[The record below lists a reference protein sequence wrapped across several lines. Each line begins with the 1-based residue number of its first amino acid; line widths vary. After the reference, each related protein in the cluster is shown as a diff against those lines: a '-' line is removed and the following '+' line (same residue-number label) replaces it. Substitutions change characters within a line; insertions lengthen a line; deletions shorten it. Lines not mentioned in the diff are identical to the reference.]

1 MNVNKNSKRFA
12 IGTIIAAAAGYITG
26 ILTAPK
32 SGKETRED
40 VKNAAVKVKM
50 ESEKTLKMLH
60 SEINEQLSRAKKLT
74 DSLQAEGKQDLEKII
89 VKAKQAKEKART
101 MLTAIHDGDVED
113 KDLKAAIKE
122 AGSAVKHLKTYLDK
136 NE

>member
-1 MNVNKNSKRFA
+1 MSKDSKK
-12 IGTIIAAAAGYITG
+12 IAVGALLAAGAGYVVG

-40 VKNAAVKVKM
+40 VKNAAVKAKR
-50 ESEKTLKMLH
+50 EAEKKLKKLH
-60 SEINEQLSRAKKLT
+60 SDLNSQLERAKIVAAR
-74 DSLQAEGKQDLEKII
+74 LQASSKKELDTI
-89 VKAKQAKEKART
+89 VSSAIRAKEKARQ

-113 KDLKAAIKE
+113 KDLKKAIDE
-122 AGSAVKHLKTYLDK
+122 VSQAMEHLRTFLDK

>member
-1 MNVNKNSKRFA
+1 MNKNSKRFA
-12 IGTIIAAAAGYITG
+12 IGTLVAAAAGYLTG

-40 VKNAAVKVKM
+40 VRNAAVKAKV
-50 ESEKTLKMLH
+50 EAEKNLKALH
-60 SEINEQLSRAKKLT
+60 SEINEQTARAKQIALK
-74 DSLQAEGKQDLEKII
+74 LQADGKDELNQIVEKAN
-89 VKAKQAKEKART
+89 KAKEKAKV

-113 KDLKAAIKE
+113 VDLKAAIKE
-122 AGSAVKHLKTYLDK
+122 VSSALKHLKTYLDK

>member
-1 MNVNKNSKRFA
+1 MNKNSKRFA
-12 IGTIIAAAAGYITG
+12 IGTIIAAAAGYVTG

-40 VKNAAVKVKM
+40 VKNAAVKAKM
-50 ESEKTLKMLH
+50 EAEKTLKMLH
-60 SEINEQLSRAKKLT
+60 SEINEQLTRAKKLAENIQ
-74 DSLQAEGKQDLEKII
+74 SEGKQDLDKII
-89 VKAKQAKEKART
+89 SKAKQAKEKTRT

>member
-1 MNVNKNSKRFA
+1 MNKNSKRFA
-12 IGTIIAAAAGYITG
+12 IGTVIAAAAGYVAG

-40 VKNAAVKVKM
+40 VKNAAVKAKL
-50 ESEKTLKMLH
+50 EAEKELKKLH
-60 SEINEQLSRAKKLT
+60 SEMDKQLTRAKSAALK
-74 DSLQAEGKQDLEKII
+74 LQATGKDELNSLVANASK
-89 VKAKQAKEKART
+89 AKEKARD

-122 AGSAVKHLKTYLDK
+122 VEQAIKHLRTYLDK
-136 NE
+136 SK